1 MALSPEQTADRQAFV
16 ECLTDYEGQRQWY
29 SRRAG
34 ELKVRAQRIDIA
46 IIAGGAMVAALPAAA
61 KLESGL
67 GIVVAAL
74 GVAIAVLQG
83 AQRIFGYSET
93 WPEYRRASE
102 RMKREARLFIN
113 GAGPYAVAE
122 EDARTHYVEALE
134 AIIAE
139 EQKIFFDSVDSR
151 RKNGNS

>member
-1 MALSPEQTADRQAFV
+1 MTLSPEQAADRQAFAAS
-16 ECLTDYEGQRQWY
+16 LADYEDQRKWY

-46 IIAGGAMVAALPAAA
+46 IIAGGAIVAALPAAA

-67 GIVVAAL
+67 GIAVSAL

-83 AQRIFGYSET
+83 AQRIFGYSEI

-102 RMKREARLFIN
+102 RMKREARLFTN
-113 GAGPYAVAE
+113 GAGPYGAAE

-139 EQKIFFDSVDSR
+139 EQKIFFDNLNSR
-151 RKNGNS
+151 TKNGSS